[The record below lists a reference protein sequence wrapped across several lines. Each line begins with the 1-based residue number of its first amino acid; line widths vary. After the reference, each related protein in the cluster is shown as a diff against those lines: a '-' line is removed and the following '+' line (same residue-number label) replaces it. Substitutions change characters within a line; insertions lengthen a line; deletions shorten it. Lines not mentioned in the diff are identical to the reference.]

1 VDAHQSSLKPFY
13 EVLFS
18 FCTTRSKGLITKVMS
33 LAAVARQRW
42 DTAANRRFCGKI
54 GIWPFISIEPALRN
68 SRNRPAG
75 TPVTKPISS
84 VTADVY
90 REFVIQ
96 KLLPAIN
103 SKRPLNERANV
114 IKIQQDNAKP
124 HLSPTDNQFLHA
136 AQVLNLNVQLTCQP
150 PNSPDLNIL
159 DLGFFHSIQSLQYSE
174 SPTTIEDLIAAVV
187 NSYNAITH
195 TSLNDIFL
203 TLQKVMES
211 CILSDG
217 NNNFK
222 TPHCNKRRLE
232 NSGRLPIS
240 LALSLELEEK
250 LAAA

>member
-1 VDAHQSSLKPFY
+1 MKETKVEDIQVSLFISWTSLK
-13 EVLFS
+13 
-18 FCTTRSKGLITKVMS
+18 
-33 LAAVARQRW
+33 
-42 DTAANRRFCGKI
+42 
-54 GIWPFISIEPALRN
+54 N
-68 SRNRPAG
+68 SRNRSAG

-90 REFVIQ
+90 REFIIE

-103 SKRPLNERANV
+103 AKWPLNERANV
-114 IKIQQDNAKP
+114 IKLQA
-124 HLSPTDNQFLHA
+124 
-136 AQVLNLNVQLTCQP
+136 LNLNVQLSCQP

-232 NSGRLPIS
+232 NSGQLPIS
-240 LALSLELEEK
+240 LVLSPELEEK